1 MSFNDSEFFNVQIEN
16 YNGPLDVLLDLAKA
30 QKVNLEEISITKLA
44 DQFNDFIK
52 NETNLGLEAKSFIE
66 KGQLV
71 PDSVTIAMLNKE
83 MMSIN
88 YLNGFLFDGFPRTI
102 KQAQSLDQL
111 LLKLNQEISL
121 MICIEVPESE
131 LIKRLLIRGESS
143 DRKDDQNKEI
153 ITNRIEIYKEQTE
166 ILKDY
171 YLTQNKFYSVDGTSS
186 IQEVKEKIF
195 SLIDSY
201 NLKN

>member
-1 MSFNDSEFFNVQIEN
+1 MLNILIFGPPGCGKGTQSEFLVSK
-16 YNGPLDVLLDLAKA
+16 YNLKHLSTGDIFRD
-30 QKVNLEEISITKLA
+30 N
-44 DQFNDFIK
+44 IK
-52 NETNLGLEAKSFIE
+52 NETSLGLEAKSFIE

-71 PDSVTIAMLNKE
+71 PDSVTIGMLNKE

-88 YLNGFLFDGFPRTI
+88 NLNGFLFDGFPRTI

-143 DRKDDQNKEI
+143 NRKDDQNKEI

-171 YLTQNKFYSVDGTSS
+171 YLTQNKFFSVDGTSS

>member
-1 MSFNDSEFFNVQIEN
+1 MLNILIFGPPGCGKGTQSEFLVSK
-16 YNGPLDVLLDLAKA
+16 YNLKHLSTGDIFRS
-30 QKVNLEEISITKLA
+30 N
-44 DQFNDFIK
+44 IK
-52 NETNLGLEAKSFIE
+52 NETSLGLEAKAFIE

-71 PDSVTIAMLNKE
+71 PDSVTIGMLNKE

-88 YLNGFLFDGFPRTI
+88 NLNGFLFDGFPRTI
-102 KQAQSLDQL
+102 KQAQSLNQL

-143 DRKDDQNKEI
+143 NRKDDQNKEI
-153 ITNRIEIYKEQTE
+153 ITNRIEIYKQQTE
-166 ILKDY
+166 VLKDY
-171 YLTQNKFYSVDGTSS
+171 YLTQNKFFSVDGTSS

>member
-1 MSFNDSEFFNVQIEN
+1 MSNYIIAMLNILIFGPPGCGKGTQSEFLVSK
-16 YNGPLDVLLDLAKA
+16 YNLKHLSTGDIFRD
-30 QKVNLEEISITKLA
+30 N
-44 DQFNDFIK
+44 IK
-52 NETNLGLEAKSFIE
+52 NETSLGLEAKSFIE

-71 PDSVTIAMLNKE
+71 PDSVTIGMLNKE

-88 YLNGFLFDGFPRTI
+88 NLNGFLFDGFPRTI

-143 DRKDDQNKEI
+143 NRKDDQNKEI
-153 ITNRIEIYKEQTE
+153 ITNRIEIYKQQTE

-171 YLTQNKFYSVDGTSS
+171 YLTQNKFFSVDGTSS

>member
-1 MSFNDSEFFNVQIEN
+1 MSMLNILIFGPPGCGKGTQSEFLVSK
-16 YNGPLDVLLDLAKA
+16 YNLKHLSTGDIFRD
-30 QKVNLEEISITKLA
+30 N
-44 DQFNDFIK
+44 IK
-52 NETNLGLEAKSFIE
+52 NETSLGLEAKAFIE

-71 PDSVTIAMLNKE
+71 PDSVTIGMLSKE

-88 YLNGFLFDGFPRTI
+88 NLNGFLFDGFPRTI

-111 LLKLNQEISL
+111 LLKLKQEISL

-131 LIKRLLIRGESS
+131 LIKRLLKRGESS
-143 DRKDDQNKEI
+143 NRKDDQNKEV
-153 ITNRIEIYKEQTE
+153 ITNRIKIYKEQTE
-166 ILKDY
+166 VLKDY
-171 YLTQNKFYSVDGTSS
+171 YLTQNKFFSIDGTSS

-201 NLKN
+201 K

>member
-1 MSFNDSEFFNVQIEN
+1 MLNILIFGPPGCGKGTQSEFLVSK
-16 YNGPLDVLLDLAKA
+16 YNLKHLSTGDIFRD
-30 QKVNLEEISITKLA
+30 N
-44 DQFNDFIK
+44 IK

-71 PDSVTIAMLNKE
+71 PDSVTIGMLNKE

-88 YLNGFLFDGFPRTI
+88 NLNGFLFDGFPRTI

-201 NLKN
+201 N

>member
-1 MSFNDSEFFNVQIEN
+1 MLNILIFGPPGCGKGTQSEFLVSK
-16 YNGPLDVLLDLAKA
+16 YNLKHLSTGDIFRD
-30 QKVNLEEISITKLA
+30 N
-44 DQFNDFIK
+44 IK
-52 NETNLGLEAKSFIE
+52 NKTNLGLEAKSFIE

-71 PDSVTIAMLNKE
+71 PDSVTIGMLNKE
-83 MMSIN
+83 MMNIN
-88 YLNGFLFDGFPRTI
+88 NLNGFLFDGFPRTI

-121 MICIEVPESE
+121 MVCIEVPESE

>member
-1 MSFNDSEFFNVQIEN
+1 MSNYIIAMLNILIFGPPGCGKGTQSEFLVSK
-16 YNGPLDVLLDLAKA
+16 YNLKHLSTGDIFRY
-30 QKVNLEEISITKLA
+30 N
-44 DQFNDFIK
+44 IK

-71 PDSVTIAMLNKE
+71 PDSVTIGMLNKE
-83 MMSIN
+83 MRSIN
-88 YLNGFLFDGFPRTI
+88 NLNGFLFDGFPRTI

-171 YLTQNKFYSVDGTSS
+171 YLAQNKFYSVDGTSS

>member
-1 MSFNDSEFFNVQIEN
+1 MLNILIFGPPGCGKGTQSEFLVSK
-16 YNGPLDVLLDLAKA
+16 YNLKHLSTGDIFRD
-30 QKVNLEEISITKLA
+30 N
-44 DQFNDFIK
+44 IK

-71 PDSVTIAMLNKE
+71 PDSVTIGMLNKE

-88 YLNGFLFDGFPRTI
+88 NLNGFLFDGFPRTI

-121 MICIEVPESE
+121 MVCIEVPESE

-201 NLKN
+201 N

>member
-1 MSFNDSEFFNVQIEN
+1 MLNILIFGPPGCGKGTQSEFLVSK
-16 YNGPLDVLLDLAKA
+16 YNLKHLSTGDIFRD
-30 QKVNLEEISITKLA
+30 N
-44 DQFNDFIK
+44 IK

-71 PDSVTIAMLNKE
+71 PDSVTIGMLNKE

-88 YLNGFLFDGFPRTI
+88 NLNGFLFDGFPRTI

-131 LIKRLLIRGESS
+131 LIKRLL
-143 DRKDDQNKEI
+143 KE
-153 ITNRIEIYKEQTE
+153 R
-166 ILKDY
+166 
-171 YLTQNKFYSVDGTSS
+171 V
-186 IQEVKEKIF
+186 V
-195 SLIDSY
+195 
-201 NLKN
+201 

>member
-1 MSFNDSEFFNVQIEN
+1 MLNILIFGPPGCGKGTQSEFLVSK
-16 YNGPLDVLLDLAKA
+16 YNLKHLSTGDIFRD
-30 QKVNLEEISITKLA
+30 N
-44 DQFNDFIK
+44 IK

-71 PDSVTIAMLNKE
+71 PDSVTIGMLNKE

-88 YLNGFLFDGFPRTI
+88 NLNGFLFDGFPRTI

-171 YLTQNKFYSVDGTSS
+171 YLTQNKFFSVDGTSS

>member
-1 MSFNDSEFFNVQIEN
+1 MLNILIFGPPGCGKGTQSEFLVSK
-16 YNGPLDVLLDLAKA
+16 YNLKHLSTGDIFRY
-30 QKVNLEEISITKLA
+30 N
-44 DQFNDFIK
+44 IK

-71 PDSVTIAMLNKE
+71 PDSVTIGMLNKE
-83 MMSIN
+83 MRSIN
-88 YLNGFLFDGFPRTI
+88 NLNGFLFDGFPRTI

-171 YLTQNKFYSVDGTSS
+171 YLAQNKFYSVDGTSS

>member
-1 MSFNDSEFFNVQIEN
+1 MLNILIFGPPGCGKGTQSEFLVSK
-16 YNGPLDVLLDLAKA
+16 YNLKHLSTGDIFRD
-30 QKVNLEEISITKLA
+30 N
-44 DQFNDFIK
+44 IK

-71 PDSVTIAMLNKE
+71 PDSVTIGMLNKE
-83 MMSIN
+83 MMSVN
-88 YLNGFLFDGFPRTI
+88 NLNGFLFDGFPRTI

>member
-1 MSFNDSEFFNVQIEN
+1 MLNILIFGPPGCGKGTQSEFLVSK
-16 YNGPLDVLLDLAKA
+16 YNLKHLSTGNIFRD
-30 QKVNLEEISITKLA
+30 N
-44 DQFNDFIK
+44 IK
-52 NETNLGLEAKSFIE
+52 NETSLGLEAKSFIE

-71 PDSVTIAMLNKE
+71 PDSVTIGMLNKE

-88 YLNGFLFDGFPRTI
+88 NLNGFLFDGFPRTI

-143 DRKDDQNKEI
+143 NRKDDQNKEI
-153 ITNRIEIYKEQTE
+153 ITNRIEIYKQQTE

-171 YLTQNKFYSVDGTSS
+171 YLTQNKFFSVDGTSS

>member
-1 MSFNDSEFFNVQIEN
+1 MLNILIFGPPGCGKGTQSEFLVSK
-16 YNGPLDVLLDLAKA
+16 YNLKHLSTGDIFRD
-30 QKVNLEEISITKLA
+30 N
-44 DQFNDFIK
+44 IK
-52 NETNLGLEAKSFIE
+52 NKTNLGLEAKSFIE

-71 PDSVTIAMLNKE
+71 PDSVTIGMLNKE

-88 YLNGFLFDGFPRTI
+88 NLNGFLFDGFPRTI

-121 MICIEVPESE
+121 MVCIEVPESE

>member
-1 MSFNDSEFFNVQIEN
+1 MLNILIFGPPGCGKGTQSEFLVSK
-16 YNGPLDVLLDLAKA
+16 YNLKHLSTGDIFRY
-30 QKVNLEEISITKLA
+30 N
-44 DQFNDFIK
+44 IK

-71 PDSVTIAMLNKE
+71 PDSVTIGMLNKE
-83 MMSIN
+83 MRSIN
-88 YLNGFLFDGFPRTI
+88 NLNGFLFDGFPRTI
-102 KQAQSLDQL
+102 KQAQSLDQF

-171 YLTQNKFYSVDGTSS
+171 YLAQNKFYSVDGTSS

>member
-1 MSFNDSEFFNVQIEN
+1 MLNILIFGPPGCGKGTQSEFLVSK
-16 YNGPLDVLLDLAKA
+16 YNLKHLSTGDIFRD
-30 QKVNLEEISITKLA
+30 N
-44 DQFNDFIK
+44 IK
-52 NETNLGLEAKSFIE
+52 NETSLGLEAKSFIE

-71 PDSVTIAMLNKE
+71 PDSVTIGMLNKE

-88 YLNGFLFDGFPRTI
+88 NLNGFLFDGFPRTI

-143 DRKDDQNKEI
+143 NRKDDQNKEI
-153 ITNRIEIYKEQTE
+153 ITNRIEIYKQQTE

-171 YLTQNKFYSVDGTSS
+171 YLTQNKFFSIDGTSS

>member
-1 MSFNDSEFFNVQIEN
+1 VSNYIIAMLNILIFGPPGCGKGTQSEFLVSK
-16 YNGPLDVLLDLAKA
+16 YNLKHLSTGDIFRY
-30 QKVNLEEISITKLA
+30 N
-44 DQFNDFIK
+44 IK

-71 PDSVTIAMLNKE
+71 PDSVTIGMLNKE
-83 MMSIN
+83 MRSIN
-88 YLNGFLFDGFPRTI
+88 NLNGFLFDGFPRTI

-171 YLTQNKFYSVDGTSS
+171 YLAQNKFYSVDGTSS

>member
-1 MSFNDSEFFNVQIEN
+1 MSNYIIAMLNILIFGPPGCGKGTQSEFLVSK
-16 YNGPLDVLLDLAKA
+16 YNLKHLSTGNIFRD
-30 QKVNLEEISITKLA
+30 N
-44 DQFNDFIK
+44 IK
-52 NETNLGLEAKSFIE
+52 NETSLGLEAKSFIE

-71 PDSVTIAMLNKE
+71 PDSVTIGMLNKE

-88 YLNGFLFDGFPRTI
+88 NLNGFLFDGFPRTI

-143 DRKDDQNKEI
+143 NRKDDQNKEI
-153 ITNRIEIYKEQTE
+153 ITNRIEIYKQQTE

-171 YLTQNKFYSVDGTSS
+171 YLTQNKFFSVDGTSS

>member
-1 MSFNDSEFFNVQIEN
+1 MLNILIFGPPGCGKGTQSEFLVSK
-16 YNGPLDVLLDLAKA
+16 YNLKHLSTGDIFRY
-30 QKVNLEEISITKLA
+30 N
-44 DQFNDFIK
+44 IK

-71 PDSVTIAMLNKE
+71 PDSVTIGMLNKE
-83 MMSIN
+83 MRSIN
-88 YLNGFLFDGFPRTI
+88 NLNGFLFDGFPRTI

>member
-1 MSFNDSEFFNVQIEN
+1 MLNILIFGPPGCGKGTQSEFLVSK
-16 YNGPLDVLLDLAKA
+16 YNLKHLSTGDIFRD
-30 QKVNLEEISITKLA
+30 N
-44 DQFNDFIK
+44 IK

-71 PDSVTIAMLNKE
+71 PDSVTIGMLNEE
-83 MMSIN
+83 MMSVN
-88 YLNGFLFDGFPRTI
+88 NLNGFLFDGFPRTI

>member
-1 MSFNDSEFFNVQIEN
+1 MLNILIFGPPGCGKGTQSEFLVSK
-16 YNGPLDVLLDLAKA
+16 YNLKHLSTGDIFRD
-30 QKVNLEEISITKLA
+30 N
-44 DQFNDFIK
+44 IK
-52 NETNLGLEAKSFIE
+52 NETSLGLEAKSFIE

-71 PDSVTIAMLNKE
+71 PDSVTIGMLNKE

-88 YLNGFLFDGFPRTI
+88 NLNGFLFDGFPRTI

-143 DRKDDQNKEI
+143 NRKDDQNKEI
-153 ITNRIEIYKEQTE
+153 ITNRIEIYKQQTE

-171 YLTQNKFYSVDGTSS
+171 YLTQNKFFSVDGTSS

>member
-1 MSFNDSEFFNVQIEN
+1 MLNILIFGPPGCGKGTQSEFLVSK
-16 YNGPLDVLLDLAKA
+16 YNLKHLSTGDIFR
-30 QKVNLEEISITKLA
+30 N
-44 DQFNDFIK
+44 NIK

-71 PDSVTIAMLNKE
+71 PDSVTIGMLNKE

-88 YLNGFLFDGFPRTI
+88 NLNGFLFDGFPRTI

-171 YLTQNKFYSVDGTSS
+171 YLTQNKFYSVDGGSS

>member
-1 MSFNDSEFFNVQIEN
+1 MLNILIFGPPGCGKGTQSEFLVSK
-16 YNGPLDVLLDLAKA
+16 YNLKHLSTGDIFRD
-30 QKVNLEEISITKLA
+30 N
-44 DQFNDFIK
+44 IK

-71 PDSVTIAMLNKE
+71 PDSVTIGMLNKE

-88 YLNGFLFDGFPRTI
+88 NLNGFLFDGFPRTI

-166 ILKDY
+166 ILKKY
-171 YLTQNKFYSVDGTSS
+171 HRIYL
-186 IQEVKEKIF
+186 KIIN
-195 SLIDSY
+195 S
-201 NLKN
+201 K

>member
-1 MSFNDSEFFNVQIEN
+1 MSNYIIAMLNILIFGPPGCGKGTQSEFLVSK
-16 YNGPLDVLLDLAKA
+16 YNLKHLSTGDIFRD
-30 QKVNLEEISITKLA
+30 N
-44 DQFNDFIK
+44 IK

-71 PDSVTIAMLNKE
+71 PDSVTIGMLNKE
-83 MMSIN
+83 MMSVN
-88 YLNGFLFDGFPRTI
+88 NLNGFLFDGFPRTI

>member
-1 MSFNDSEFFNVQIEN
+1 MSNYIIAMLNILIFGPPGCGKGTQSEFLVSK
-16 YNGPLDVLLDLAKA
+16 YNLKHLSTGDIFRD
-30 QKVNLEEISITKLA
+30 N
-44 DQFNDFIK
+44 IK

-71 PDSVTIAMLNKE
+71 PDSVTIGMLNKE

-88 YLNGFLFDGFPRTI
+88 NLNGFLFDGFPRTI

-143 DRKDDQNKEI
+143 NRKDDQNKEI

>member
-1 MSFNDSEFFNVQIEN
+1 MSNYIIAMLNILIFGPPGCGKGTQSEFLVSK
-16 YNGPLDVLLDLAKA
+16 YNLKHLSTGDIFRD
-30 QKVNLEEISITKLA
+30 N
-44 DQFNDFIK
+44 IK
-52 NETNLGLEAKSFIE
+52 NETSLGLEAKSFIE

-71 PDSVTIAMLNKE
+71 PDSVTIGMLNKE

-88 YLNGFLFDGFPRTI
+88 NLNGFLFDGFPRTI

-143 DRKDDQNKEI
+143 NRKDDQNKEI

-171 YLTQNKFYSVDGTSS
+171 YLTQNKFFSVDGTSS

>member
-1 MSFNDSEFFNVQIEN
+1 MSNYIIAMLNILIFGPPGCGKGTQSEFLVSK
-16 YNGPLDVLLDLAKA
+16 YNLKHLSTGDIFRD
-30 QKVNLEEISITKLA
+30 N
-44 DQFNDFIK
+44 IK

-71 PDSVTIAMLNKE
+71 PDSVTIGMLNKE

-88 YLNGFLFDGFPRTI
+88 NLNGFLFDGFPRTI

>member
-1 MSFNDSEFFNVQIEN
+1 MLNILIFGPPGCGKGTQSEFLVSK
-16 YNGPLDVLLDLAKA
+16 YNLKHLSTGDIFRD
-30 QKVNLEEISITKLA
+30 N
-44 DQFNDFIK
+44 IK

-71 PDSVTIAMLNKE
+71 PDSVTIGMLNKE
-83 MMSIN
+83 MMSVN
-88 YLNGFLFDGFPRTI
+88 NLNGFLFDGFPRTI

-111 LLKLNQEISL
+111 LLNLNQEISL